1 MNKDFMSALG
11 QIERERNVSKEILI
25 QAIEA
30 ALISAY
36 RRNTGVAQNV
46 TVSIDRESGEVR
58 VWERRAVVD
67 EVVDAQA
74 EIERERAAELLGEP
88 PGDYIDI
95 EVTPRDFGRIAAQT
109 AKQVVVQRIR
119 EAERG
124 VIYEEFSNREG
135 DIVTGIVQR
144 LEGRTVL
151 VDLGKAEAV
160 LSPPE
165 QMHSERLRMG
175 NRIKTYV
182 LEVKRT
188 TKGPQILVSRTHPG
202 LLKRLLELEVPEIHD
217 GIVEIKAIAREP
229 GSRAK
234 VAVWSR
240 DPNVDAVGACVGQK
254 GARIQAIVNELR
266 GEKIDIVRWDADPA
280 AFVGNA
286 LSPARVVGVEVSEE
300 SRAARVTVPDYQLSL
315 AIGKEGQN
323 ARLAAKLTGW
333 KVDIRS
339 ESQVRLADPTEPQE

>member
-1 MNKDFMSALG
+1 MNREFITALS
-11 QIERERNVSKEILI
+11 QIERERGISKEVLI
-25 QAIEA
+25 QTIEA

-36 RRNTGVAQNV
+36 RRNTGTSQTI
-46 TVSIDRESGEVR
+46 TVNIDRDTGEVK
-58 VWERRAVVD
+58 VWERLSVVD
-67 EVVDAQA
+67 EVTDPRA
-74 EIERERAAELLGEP
+74 EIERSRAEVLVGDEVGEFVEV
-88 PGDYIDI
+88 
-95 EVTPRDFGRIAAQT
+95 EVTPGDFGRIAAQT

-144 LEGRTVL
+144 LEGRTAL

-160 LSPPE
+160 LAPPE
-165 QMHSERLRMG
+165 QMHHERLRMG
-175 NRIKTYV
+175 DRIKTYV
-182 LEVKRT
+182 VEVKRT
-188 TKGPQILVSRTHPG
+188 TKGPQIVVSRTHPG

-217 GIVEIKAIAREP
+217 GIVEIRGLAREP

-234 VAVWSR
+234 VAVYSR
-240 DPNVDAVGACVGQK
+240 DLNVDPVGACVGQK
-254 GARIQAIVNELR
+254 GARIQAIVNELK

-280 AFVGNA
+280 LFVGNA
-286 LSPARVVGVEVSEE
+286 LSPSRVV
-300 SRAARVTVPDYQLSL
+300 RVDVDEQNRVAHVIVPDYQLSL

-339 ESQVRLADPTEPQE
+339 ETQAKAEGPAR

>member
-1 MNKDFMSALG
+1 MNRDFMIALG
-11 QIERERNVSKEILI
+11 QLERERGISKEILI

-36 RRNTGVAQNV
+36 RRNAGTAQNV
-46 TVSIDRESGEVR
+46 TVSIDRDTGEVR
-58 VWERRAVVD
+58 VWERLAVVD
-67 EVVDAQA
+67 EVADPRNQ
-74 EIERERAAELLGEP
+74 IERTRAEELCGGPVEE
-88 PGDYIDI
+88 YVDI

-144 LEGRTVL
+144 LEGRTAL
-151 VDLGKAEAV
+151 VDLGKAEA
-160 LSPPE
+160 LLMPQE
-165 QMHSERLRMG
+165 QIHGERLKMSD
-175 NRIKTYV
+175 RIKTYV
-182 LEVKRT
+182 VEVKKT

-217 GIVEIKAIAREP
+217 GIVEIKGIAREA
-229 GSRAK
+229 GSRSK
-234 VAVWSR
+234 VAVYSR
-240 DPNVDAVGACVGQK
+240 DPNVDPVGACVGQK
-254 GARIQAIVNELR
+254 GSRIQAIVGELR
-266 GEKIDIVRWDADPA
+266 GEKIDIVRWDPDPA

-286 LSPARVVGVEVSEE
+286 LSPARAVRVDVDEE
-300 SRAARVTVPDYQLSL
+300 HRVARVVVPDYQLSL

-323 ARLAAKLTGW
+323 ARLAAKLTGL
-333 KVDIRS
+333 KVDIKS
-339 ESQVRLADPTEPQE
+339 ETQTRAQAEPR

>member
-1 MNKDFMSALG
+1 VNREFITALA
-11 QIERERNVSKEILI
+11 QIERERGISKEILI

-36 RRNTGVAQNV
+36 RRNAGSTQTVS
-46 TVSIDRESGEVR
+46 VSIDRDSGEVR
-58 VWERRAVVD
+58 VWQRLAVVD
-67 EVVDAQA
+67 EVLDDQTQVERGRA
-74 EIERERAAELLGEP
+74 EELVGGP
-88 PGDYIDI
+88 PGDYIDL

-144 LEGRTVL
+144 LEGRTAL

-160 LSPPE
+160 LTPAE
-165 QMHSERLRMG
+165 QMHTERLRMG
-175 NRIKTYV
+175 DRIKTYV
-182 LEVKRT
+182 IEVKRT
-188 TKGPQILVSRTHPG
+188 TKGPQIVVSRTHPG

-217 GIVEIKAIAREP
+217 GIVEIRAIAREP
-229 GSRAK
+229 GSRGK
-234 VAVWSR
+234 VAVHSR
-240 DPNVDAVGACVGQK
+240 DHNVDPVGACVGPK
-254 GARIQAIVNELR
+254 GARIQAIVNELK
-266 GEKIDIVRWDADPA
+266 GEKIDVIRWDPDPA
-280 AFVGNA
+280 LFVGNA
-286 LSPARVVGVEVSEE
+286 LSPARVVKVEIDQEG
-300 SRAARVTVPDYQLSL
+300 RAARVVVPDYQLSL

-339 ESQVRLADPTEPQE
+339 ETQARAEPPGR